1 MNTIQIVNIKTLEQ
15 PINVSKYLPLINTK
29 NFYNFKQRV
38 LLQVSI
44 PYCNVLKNDK
54 YSTITLVINDS
65 QLNDM
70 VLKPL
75 EEQLQARVGFRS
87 VINDSQL
94 NNMVLKLLEEQLQD
108 RVGFRS
114 VCRGDDVYVKIN
126 DNTIIYSEVDI
137 RDLERQLYDVTALI
151 TVNFYSING
160 SSCGLSL
167 RCDRLK
173 YLSADNN
180 TTHNFLV

>member
-54 YSTITLVINDS
+54 YNTITLVINDS

-75 EEQLQARVGFRS
+75 EEQLQ
-87 VINDSQL
+87 
-94 NNMVLKLLEEQLQD
+94 D

-114 VCRGDDVYVKIN
+114 VFRGDDVYVKIN
-126 DNTIIYSEVDI
+126 DNTIIHSEVDI
-137 RDLERQLYDVTALI
+137 HDLERKLYDVNALI
-151 TVNFYSING
+151 TVNFYSIKS

-167 RCDRLK
+167 RCDHLK
-173 YLSADNN
+173 YLSADNSS
-180 TTHNFLV
+180 TPDFLV

>member
-15 PINVSKYLPLINTK
+15 PINVSKYLPLINKK

-54 YSTITLVINDS
+54 YNTIMLVINDS

-75 EEQLQARVGFRS
+75 EEQLQ
-87 VINDSQL
+87 
-94 NNMVLKLLEEQLQD
+94 D

-114 VCRGDDVYVKIN
+114 VFRGDDVYVKIN
-126 DNTIIYSEVDI
+126 DNTIIHSEVDI
-137 RDLERQLYDVTALI
+137 PDLERKLNDVTAPVS
-151 TVNFYSING
+151 VNFYSINS

-180 TTHNFLV
+180 STPDFLV

>member
-1 MNTIQIVNIKTLEQ
+1 MNTIRIVNIKTLEQ
-15 PINVSKYLPLINTK
+15 PINVSTYLPLVNTK

-38 LLQVSI
+38 LLQVSL

-54 YSTITLVINDS
+54 YNTTTLVINDT

-75 EEQLQARVGFRS
+75 EEQLQAKDGFRS
-87 VINDSQL
+87 V
-94 NNMVLKLLEEQLQD
+94 
-108 RVGFRS
+108 F
-114 VCRGDDVYVKIN
+114 RGDDVYVKIN
-126 DNTIIYSEVDI
+126 DNTIIHSEVDI
-137 RDLERQLYDVTALI
+137 HDLQRKLYDVTALI
-151 TVNFYSING
+151 TVNFYSINN

-173 YLSADNN
+173 YLSADSNS
-180 TTHNFLV
+180 TPDFLD

>member
-38 LLQVSI
+38 LLQVCL
-44 PYCNVLKNDK
+44 PHCNVLKNDK
-54 YSTITLVINDS
+54 YNTITLVINDS

-75 EEQLQARVGFRS
+75 EEQLQ
-87 VINDSQL
+87 
-94 NNMVLKLLEEQLQD
+94 D

-114 VCRGDDVYVKIN
+114 VFRGDDVYVKIN
-126 DNTIIYSEVDI
+126 DNTIIHSEVDI
-137 RDLERQLYDVTALI
+137 RDLERKLYDVTALV
-151 TVNFYSING
+151 TVT
-160 SSCGLSL
+160 L

-173 YLSADNN
+173 YLSTDNSS
-180 TTHNFLV
+180 TPDFLV